1 MKKVFRTDTEVDW
14 AEFQAAKVRVKRDP
28 IRLTEESNKV
38 RDDSRLVDNLL
49 PRKVNSFN
57 YFYSKYRD

>member
-1 MKKVFRTDTEVDW
+1 MKNVFRADTEVDW

-28 IRLTEESNKV
+28 IRSEESNKV

-49 PRKVNSFN
+49 QRKVNSYI